1 MRDEVSGSQK
11 LPADS
16 PPSMTELLAAWSDGD
31 RSALDALTPLV
42 YEELRRMARRQMN
55 RERAGHTLQPTALV
69 NEAYLKLI
77 DQRDARWQ
85 NRAQFFGVAAQLMRR
100 ILVDHARARDAAKRG
115 GPQYAVSLSEADR
128 VSARAEVDLI
138 AVNDALEELARL
150 DPQQA
155 RGSVESSAGDHR
167 GGAEGLGVS
176 HAHGRSE
183 GKMARAWLRRRI
195 GRRFASRRISLV
207 TLAAFSA

>member
-1 MRDEVSGSQK
+1 MSTT
-11 LPADS
+11 
-16 PPSMTELLAAWSDGD
+16 PPENVTRLLERWGGGD
-31 RSALDALTPLV
+31 REALDALMPLV
-42 YEELRRMARRQMN
+42 EGELRRLARAYLR

-69 NEAYLKLI
+69 NEAYLRLI

-128 VSARAEVDLI
+128 VSARPEVDLI

-155 RGSVESSAGDHR
+155 RVVELKFF
-167 GGAEGLGVS
+167 GGLTIEEAAEAMRVS
-176 HAHGRSE
+176 HATVERE
-183 GKMARAWLRRRI
+183 WKMARAWLRRRL
-195 GRRFASRRISLV
+195 G
-207 TLAAFSA
+207 